1 MAIQQ
6 VRVQVNGTWHTLSY
20 NSSTGKYE
28 KTITAP
34 NTTSYHVND
43 GHYYPVTVEVTN
55 TAGTVKT
62 VNDTDGTVGNSL
74 KLRVLEKVKPTINI
88 TSPGAGAYVI
98 NNKQPIVFQL
108 RDEAGGSGID
118 ISSLA
123 LKIDGGSTIGSGS
136 SGMVCNAVTNGYN
149 CTYTPLSPLSDGAHT
164 VTINVSD
171 NDGNAATQAS
181 RTYTVDTVPPV
192 LNITNPSDGFITNTA
207 TMVVQGSTNDA
218 TSSPVTVTIKLN
230 GVDQGVVNIDGN
242 GNFSKS
248 ITLTNGNNTI
258 IVISEDTAGRETTV
272 TITGVLDTSVP
283 VINSVTIVPN
293 PVDAGATMVISVE
306 VTG

>member
-43 GHYYPVTVEVTN
+43 GHYYPVTVEATN
-55 TAGTVKT
+55 TAGTVTT
-62 VNDTDGTVGNSL
+62 VNDSDSTVGNSL
-74 KLRVLEKVKPTINI
+74 KLVVKEKVKPTIAI

-108 RDEAGGSGID
+108 RDESGGSGID
-118 ISSLA
+118 LDSLV
-123 LKIDGGSTIGSGS
+123 LKIDGGTSIGKSS
-136 SGMVCNAVTNGYN
+136 SGMVCNAVTNGYD
-149 CTYTPLSPLSDGAHT
+149 CTYTPPAALSDGAHT

-192 LNITNPSDGFITNTA
+192 LNVTNPSDGFITNTA
-207 TMVVQGSTNDA
+207 AMMVHGSTNDE

-230 GVDQGVVNIDGN
+230 GVDQGAVSITN

-248 ITLTNGNNTI
+248 ITLANGSNTI
-258 IVISEDTAGRETTV
+258 VVTSKDAAGRETVV
-272 TITGVLDTSVP
+272 TITGTLDTSAP
-283 VINSVTIVPN
+283 VISSVTIDPN
-293 PVDAGATMVISVE
+293 PVDAGATMIISVE

>member
-6 VRVQVNGTWHTLSY
+6 VRAQVNGTWHVLTY

-34 NTTSYHVND
+34 NVTSYNVNS
-43 GHYYPVTVEVTN
+43 GHYYPVTVEATN

-74 KLRVLEKVKPTINI
+74 KLQVKEKVKPTISI
-88 TSPGAGAYVI
+88 TSPGSDAFVT

-108 RDEAGGSGID
+108 RDEASGSGIN

-123 LKIDGGSTIGSGS
+123 LKIDSSSTVGNGN
-136 SGMVCNAVTNGYN
+136 SGMVCTPVTNGYD
-149 CTYTPLSPLSDGAHT
+149 CTYTPPTALADGAHT

-171 NDGNAATQAS
+171 FDGNTATQVS
-181 RTYTVDTVPPV
+181 RSYTVDTVPPV
-192 LNITNPSDGFITNTA
+192 LNVTSPANNLITNTA
-207 TMVVQGSTNDA
+207 ALVIAGNTNDV
-218 TSSPVTVTIKLN
+218 TSSGVTITIKLN
-230 GVDQGVVNIDGN
+230 GVDQGTIPITS

-248 ITLTNGNNTI
+248 ITLANGANTI
-258 IVISEDTAGRETTV
+258 IVTATDTAGKVTETTLTV
-272 TITGVLDTSVP
+272 TLDTSVP
-283 VINSVTIVPN
+283 VISAVAITPN
-293 PVDAGATMVISVE
+293 PVDAGATMIISVA
-306 VTG
+306 VSG

>member
-1 MAIQQ
+1 MAIEQ

-43 GHYYPVTVEVTN
+43 GHYYPVTVEATN
-55 TAGTVKT
+55 TAGTVTT
-62 VNDTDGTVGNSL
+62 VNDSDSTVGNSL
-74 KLRVLEKVKPTINI
+74 KLVVKEKVKPTISI

-108 RDEAGGSGID
+108 RDESGGSGINID
-118 ISSLA
+118 SLV
-123 LKIDGGSTIGSGS
+123 LKIDGGASIGKSS
-136 SGMVCNAVTNGYN
+136 SGMVCTPVTNGYD
-149 CTYTPLSPLSDGAHT
+149 CTYTPPSALSDGSHT

-171 NDGNAATQAS
+171 NDGNAATQVS

-192 LNITNPSDGFITNTA
+192 LNITSPSDGFITNTA
-207 TMVVQGSTNDA
+207 TMVVQGSTNDE

-230 GVDQGVVNIDGN
+230 GVDQGAVSITN

-248 ITLTNGNNTI
+248 ITLANGSNTI
-258 IVISEDTAGRETTV
+258 VVTSKDAAGRETVV
-272 TITGVLDTSVP
+272 TITGTLDTSAP
-283 VINSVTIVPN
+283 VISSVTIVPN

>member
-1 MAIQQ
+1 MAIEQ

-43 GHYYPVTVEVTN
+43 GHYYPVTVEATN
-55 TAGTVKT
+55 TAGTVTT
-62 VNDTDGTVGNSL
+62 VNDSDSTVGNSL
-74 KLRVLEKVKPTINI
+74 KLVVKEKVKPTISI

-98 NNKQPIVFQL
+98 NNKQPIIFQL

-118 ISSLA
+118 LSSLA

-136 SGMVCNAVTNGYN
+136 SGMVCTPVTNGYD
-149 CTYTPLSPLSDGAHT
+149 CTYTPPTALSDGAHT
-164 VTINVSD
+164 VTINASD
-171 NDGNAATQAS
+171 FDGNVATQAS

-192 LNITNPSDGFITNTA
+192 LNITSPSDGFITNTA

-230 GVDQGVVNIDGN
+230 GVDQGAVSITN

-248 ITLTNGNNTI
+248 ITLANGSNTI
-258 IVISEDTAGRETTV
+258 VVTAKDAAGRETTV
-272 TITGVLDTSVP
+272 TITGVLDTSAP
-283 VINSVTIVPN
+283 VISSVTIVPN

>member
-1 MAIQQ
+1 MAIEQ

-34 NTTSYHVND
+34 NTTSYHVNA
-43 GHYYPVTVEVTN
+43 GHYYPVTVEATN
-55 TAGTVKT
+55 TAGTKTT
-62 VNDTDGTVGNSL
+62 VNDTDSTVGNSL

-98 NNKQPIVFQL
+98 NNRQPIVFQL

-118 ISSLA
+118 LSSLA

-136 SGMVCNAVTNGYN
+136 SGMACNAVTNGYD
-149 CTYTPLSPLSDGAHT
+149 CTYTPPAALSDGAHT

-192 LNITNPSDGFITNTA
+192 LNVTNPSDVFITNTA
-207 TMVVQGSTNDA
+207 AMMVQGSTNDE
-218 TSSPVTVTIKLN
+218 TSSPVTVTVKLN
-230 GVDQGVVNIDGN
+230 GVDQGSVSITN

-248 ITLTNGNNTI
+248 ITLANGSNTI
-258 IVISEDTAGRETTV
+258 IVTSKDTAGRETTV
-272 TITGVLDTSVP
+272 TINGTLDTSSP
-283 VINSVTIVPN
+283 VISSVTIVPN
-293 PVDAGATMVISVE
+293 PVDAGNTMVISVE
-306 VTG
+306 VSG